1 MTGSLL
7 FTIHLFGVWYGMVE
21 FGVVES
27 FLVIAEWQLTARQQL
42 DNSIFTAWRHMGEV
56 WSQHGVSL
64 LVACCG
70 CFTRRLLWQK
80 HSTLVSVVSLAMFQ
94 KIIHLSIHLLPQIV
108 EEEEEGEN
116 LDGGKVED
124 FKTSRKSSSKE
135 NSIQEKV
142 KKSEPLS
149 LGKDG
154 VWVFLSQFS
163 LAFVLFRIKSLIL
176 MYKIADTSKLLL
188 AGFDSYWWIFFGA
201 FDGFSMLLSGVLWV
215 NFGAYIVA
223 WPLIRARW
231 RRGKEEKTSS
241 SRGSPWLS
249 WFW

>member
-1 MTGSLL
+1 
-7 FTIHLFGVWYGMVE
+7 
-21 FGVVES
+21 
-27 FLVIAEWQLTARQQL
+27 
-42 DNSIFTAWRHMGEV
+42 MGEV
-56 WSQHGVSL
+56 CSQHGVSFFG
-64 LVACCG
+64 ACCG

-154 VWVFLSQFS
+154 V
-163 LAFVLFRIKSLIL
+163 
-176 MYKIADTSKLLL
+176 
-188 AGFDSYWWIFFGA
+188 
-201 FDGFSMLLSGVLWV
+201 
-215 NFGAYIVA
+215 
-223 WPLIRARW
+223 
-231 RRGKEEKTSS
+231 
-241 SRGSPWLS
+241 
-249 WFW
+249 